1 MPVIPDEY
9 LPNYKIVKVIEP
21 TNKELE
27 ENNRSRSSKLRIIER
42 IK

>member
-9 LPNYKIVKVIEP
+9 LPNYRIIKTIEP
-21 TNKELE
+21 SKEE
-27 ENNRSRSSKLRIIER
+27 IEKNNRSRSEKLRIIER